1 MWLIKLSGQH
11 RYCYLPPVRMNVA
24 CYESVTSHR
33 QRQYRFIIGSPLVSI
48 LFSRAVQDG
57 PYSSRRGHW
66 GVVRNA
72 SPSSELPDSAG
83 GLAVRIGRFRRRHG
97 IRLPGCDDSRDIGA
111 GLCHGSGS
119 IPAYLVRGPITS
131 KHLRASRTGLRG
143 AHPLNRS
150 DALGSRDS
158 SPDRVTN
165 GGLGERCFA
174 RSAVLQGVDRNL
186 LKEQGFRCSLRRTSP
201 RSSTTD
207 ETFAIPAL
215 GRDWTTGTS

>member
-1 MWLIKLSGQH
+1 MCI
-11 RYCYLPPVRMNVA
+11 A

-33 QRQYRFIIGSPLVSI
+33 QCHYRFKIGSPLVSI
-48 LFSRAVQDG
+48 VVFGAVQDG
-57 PYSSRRGHW
+57 ADSARRGHW

-72 SPSSELPDSAG
+72 SRSSELPDSAG
-83 GLAVRIGRFRRRHG
+83 GLAVRIGRFRRRGG
-97 IRLPGCDDSRDIGA
+97 IQLPGCDDSRDIGA
-111 GLCHGSGS
+111 GLCHGSGA
-119 IPAYLVRGPITS
+119 IPAHLVRGPITS

-143 AHPLNRS
+143 AHPSNRS
-150 DALGSRDS
+150 DALGSRDP

-201 RSSTTD
+201 RSSTTIG
-207 ETFAIPAL
+207 TFAIPAL